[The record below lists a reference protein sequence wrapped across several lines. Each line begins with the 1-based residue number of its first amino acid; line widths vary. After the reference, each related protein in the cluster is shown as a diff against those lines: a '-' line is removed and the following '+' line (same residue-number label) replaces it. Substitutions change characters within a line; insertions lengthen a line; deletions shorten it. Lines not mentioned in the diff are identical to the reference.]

1 MRTIGI
7 ISEYNPFHNGHKYL
21 IDQAKKHVDGQ
32 YIVCVLSS
40 NFLQRG
46 EPSIISKF
54 ERAKL
59 AVLNGADLV
68 FELPTVNSCINAKS
82 YAYNSLNLLNKVGI
96 CDTLLF
102 GSEAGNTNILNQISD
117 VLINEPSSFK
127 KELKMHLASGVSY
140 PKARSLALQ
149 KHFNNSDISGII
161 KSSNNILGIEYI
173 NAIKE
178 LSSPIKFDTIKR
190 IGSSYLNENLE
201 VTFSSA
207 TAIRKSILDKGISSI
222 KSQVPTSTYD
232 LLSETF
238 SKYDL
243 VTTEKLDEI
252 MNYRLA
258 SLNKN
263 DIYDFQNIS
272 EGIENRIFKMLDKHL
287 TFNEMVTYL
296 SSKRYPK
303 TRISRLLIHIL
314 LDIKKNQLDTDI
326 KYARILYASE
336 KGKDLFNVINKNSII
351 PVFTSYNKFYNI
363 APNSI
368 KKLLDFEIKASNIY
382 ESLRKGMSN
391 SDFKHKFEI
400 IKSS

>member
-21 IDQAKKHVDGQ
+21 IDQAKKHGDGQ

-46 EPSIISKF
+46 EPSMISKF

-59 AVLNGADLV
+59 AILNGADLV
-68 FELPTVNSCINAKS
+68 FELPTINSCINAKS

-102 GSEAGNTNILNQISD
+102 GSEAGNTKILNMISD
-117 VLINEPSSFK
+117 ILSNEPPSYKEDLK
-127 KELKMHLASGVSY
+127 KHLSSGVSY
-140 PKARSLALQ
+140 PKARSLALEN
-149 KHFNNSDISGII
+149 HFNNSEISEII

-173 NAIKE
+173 NAIKK
-178 LSSPIKFDTIKR
+178 LSAPIKFDTIKR
-190 IGSSYLNENLE
+190 IGSNYLEENLE
-201 VTFSSA
+201 TTFSSA
-207 TAIRKSILDKGISSI
+207 TAIRKSIVDNGITSI
-222 KSQVPTSTYD
+222 KNQVPITTYK
-232 LLSETF
+232 LLTETF
-238 SKYDL
+238 NKYDI
-243 VTTEKLDEI
+243 VTTRKLDEI
-252 MNYRLA
+252 INFKLA

-272 EGIENRIFKMLDKHL
+272 EGIENRIYKMLDNHF

-314 LDIKKNQLDTDI
+314 LDIKKDQLDTDI

-336 KGKDLFNVINKNSII
+336 KGKDLFDVINKNSKI
-351 PVFTSYNKFYNI
+351 PVFTSFNKFYNI

-368 KKLLDFEIKASNIY
+368 KKLLDFEIKSSNIY
-382 ESLRKGMSN
+382 ENLRKGQSN